1 MTANGMRHE
10 SDELIESRFATYD
23 LIICHDNQIVF
34 RDQYETREKRL
45 SQCIGILT
53 GSDLLTGPITA
64 ERASLIH
71 ELRDLHVAQG
81 RTDPDRVVNEI
92 AELCRRWGV
101 QVYESTTSRRSY
113 EAIASKRVRAPQVLF
128 SVITEYSPGQ
138 TIAEHFPD
146 RESRTASLVDRAE
159 QFFAAPGQIPDLV
172 LSDEQRL
179 AALVATFLT
188 PATIAL
194 TESALDEADG
204 VYRPTDIPTPLRRA
218 LDPNNKSG
226 GC

>member
-1 MTANGMRHE
+1 MTAIGMRHE

-53 GSDLLTGPITA
+53 GSDLLAGPITA

-71 ELRDLHVAQG
+71 ELRDLHIAQG
-81 RTDPDRVVNEI
+81 RTDPDRVVNKI
-92 AELCRRWGV
+92 ADLCRRWDV
-101 QVYESTTSRRSY
+101 QVYESTTSRRSC
-113 EAIASKRVRAPQVLF
+113 ETVASDRITAPQMLF
-128 SVITEYSPGQ
+128 SVITEYGPGQ

-146 RESRTASLVDRAE
+146 RESRTASLADRAE
-159 QFFAAPGQIPDLV
+159 QFFAAPGQVPDLV

-179 AALVATFLT
+179 AALVATFLM

-204 VYRPTDIPTPLRRA
+204 VYRPTEIPTPLRRA
-218 LDPNNKSG
+218 LDPKNKSS

>member
-1 MTANGMRHE
+1 MTATGMRHE

-45 SQCIGILT
+45 SQCVGILT
-53 GSDLLTGPITA
+53 GSDLLADPITA

-71 ELRDLHVAQG
+71 ERRDLHVAHG

-101 QVYESTTSRRSY
+101 QVYESTTSRRGCETITSNR
-113 EAIASKRVRAPQVLF
+113 ITAPQVLF
-128 SVITEYSPGQ
+128 SVITEYGPGQ

-146 RESRTASLVDRAE
+146 RDSRTASLVDRAE

-172 LSDEQRL
+172 LSNEQRL
-179 AALVATFLT
+179 AALVATFLM

-194 TESALDEADG
+194 TESTLDEADG
-204 VYRPTDIPTPLRRA
+204 VYRPTEIPTPLRRA

>member
-1 MTANGMRHE
+1 MTAIGMRHE
-10 SDELIESRFATYD
+10 PDELIQSRFATYD
-23 LIICHDNQIVF
+23 LIICHDNRIVF

-53 GSDLLTGPITA
+53 SSELLAGPITA

-71 ELRDLHVAQG
+71 ELRDLHMAQG
-81 RTDPDRVVNEI
+81 RTDPDRVVNKI
-92 AELCRRWGV
+92 AELCRRWDV
-101 QVYESTTSRRSY
+101 QVYESTTSRRSC
-113 EAIASKRVRAPQVLF
+113 EAVASDRITAPQMLF
-128 SVITEYSPGQ
+128 SVITEYGPGQ

-146 RESRTASLVDRAE
+146 RESRTASLADRAE

-179 AALVATFLT
+179 AALVATFLM

-194 TESALDEADG
+194 TESALDETDG
-204 VYRPTDIPTPLRRA
+204 VYRPTEIPTPLRRV
-218 LDPNNKSG
+218 LSPNNRAG
-226 GC
+226 

>member
-1 MTANGMRHE
+1 MTAIGMRHE
-10 SDELIESRFATYD
+10 SEELIQSRFATYD
-23 LIICHDNQIVF
+23 LIICHDNRIVF

-53 GSDLLTGPITA
+53 SSELLAGPITA

-71 ELRDLHVAQG
+71 ELRDLHMAQG
-81 RTDPDRVVNEI
+81 RTDPDRVVNKI
-92 AELCRRWGV
+92 AELCRRWDV
-101 QVYESTTSRRSY
+101 QVYESTTSRRSC
-113 EAIASKRVRAPQVLF
+113 ETVASDRITAPQMLF
-128 SVITEYSPGQ
+128 SVITDYGPGQ

-146 RESRTASLVDRAE
+146 RESRMASLADRAE

-179 AALVATFLT
+179 AALVATFLM
-188 PATIAL
+188 PATVAL

-204 VYRPTDIPTPLRRA
+204 VYRPIEIPSPLRRA
-218 LDPNNKSG
+218 LDPKN
-226 GC
+226 